1 MMNILSLEFLFQN
14 MASNKFTRYSSLNRH
29 ILNYCISFR
38 HMCVAKFLPLNL
50 NVRSSQ
56 KEKEVRDLFALFR
69 PDSTSTKKNI
79 YMEYL
84 NLSEK
89 DAIKLLK
96 RTPKSLNHIELINRI
111 NIVKGALHPARLD
124 LKICTALISEKS
136 SSNLHHQIMLMKELG
151 MPITYQTLMWFA
163 NLTKRKIH
171 KLQASGLI
179 DNCTDLPGKLFHSLH
194 VPQNAKLK
202 LPPEKVYKDRNLR
215 EFWTD
220 MNGIFLKWQLELSG
234 EFSQKIML
242 HCQRNLSLTY
252 QHEII
257 QLLRKYLNFDN
268 SKIVDHLNLLTGVPK
283 QYTKYLEGEKKL
295 FGVSFIDVVKNQPS
309 ILKKP
314 VQEEHILR
322 EEIFNY
328 VNCKLINRA
337 ATKLTLGTTLS
348 RISYFIRKTS
358 LSDFRLTPHNENYIS
373 HFDFCKKI
381 IKEYEAENGPI
392 KYLPVIT
399 GTKSGEN
406 DLGGE
411 SQKIMNLTLYF
422 YFGLSYSDCLPV
434 MKQIG
439 LINFP
444 QIHVYKTNFAFL
456 LNNGFSVDVLRKAFQ
471 ILLFPHELVVKTYY
485 ELPDTTKYM
494 KLYQQNN
501 DMDKIVQL
509 LLYKVYKNY
518 QSLSAS
524 LLIT

>member
-1 MMNILSLEFLFQN
+1 
-14 MASNKFTRYSSLNRH
+14 MASNKFTRYSSLNKYV
-29 ILNYCISFR
+29 LNYCVSFR

-50 NVRSSQ
+50 NVQSSQ
-56 KEKEVRDLFALFR
+56 KEKEVRDLLALFR
-69 PDSTSTKKNI
+69 PDCTSMKKNI

-84 NLSEK
+84 NFSEK
-89 DAIKLLK
+89 DAMKLLK
-96 RTPKSLNHIELINRI
+96 KTHKSLSHIELINRI
-111 NIVKGALHPARLD
+111 SICEGCFATSKIGFEYMFAR
-124 LKICTALISEKS
+124 
-136 SSNLHHQIMLMKELG
+136 
-151 MPITYQTLMWFA
+151 F
-163 NLTKRKIH
+163 TKRKIYN
-171 KLQASGLI
+171 LQASGLI

-202 LPPEKVYKDRNLR
+202 LPPEKVYKDRILR
-215 EFWTD
+215 DFWTD
-220 MNGIFLKWQLELSG
+220 MNVIFLKWQLELS
-234 EFSQKIML
+234 EEISQKIML
-242 HCQRNLSLTY
+242 HCQKNVSLTY

-257 QLLRKYLNFDN
+257 QLLRKYLNFNN
-268 SKIVDHLNLLTGVPK
+268 SKGFIFQIVDHLNLLTGIPK

-295 FGVSFIDVVKNQPS
+295 FGVSLIDVVKSHPS

-314 VQEEHILR
+314 IQEEVILR
-322 EEIFNY
+322 EQIFNY
-328 VNCKLINRA
+328 INRL
-337 ATKLTLGTTLS
+337 TLKLTLGTTLS

-358 LSDFRLTPHNENYIS
+358 LSDFRLTPNNEIYIT
-373 HFDFCKKI
+373 HFGYCKKI

-399 GTKSGEN
+399 GIKSAENKLSGE
-406 DLGGE
+406 
-411 SQKIMNLTLYF
+411 SPKIMYQTLHF

-439 LINFP
+439 LVNFP
-444 QIHVYKTNFAFL
+444 QIHVYKSNFAFL

-471 ILLFPHELVVKTYY
+471 ILLFPHDLVAKTYY

-501 DMDKIVQL
+501 DMDKIIQL